1 MAITIISYPDNQINE
16 SIVEPTSLLSN
27 EMVQNIWVNVAEATT
42 DTYIEIVFN
51 GVTTT
56 LLITDECRYTPI
68 DICFQNKEGA
78 LQFMTFFKARTDS
91 LSVTNEEFEGDRGQ
105 PLDGNHQYVKFNVQG
120 KSKFKVNS
128 GFIEESMN
136 ETVRQ
141 LLLSERVWMYSNEI
155 FTPLNVAGKSLE
167 YKTRQ
172 KDRLINYEID
182 FDYAFN
188 EINSI

>member
-27 EMVQNIWVNVAEATT
+27 EMIQNVWVNVAEATT

-172 KDRLINYEID
+172 KDRLINYEIE

>member
-27 EMVQNIWVNVAEATT
+27 EMVQNVWVNVAEATT

-68 DICFQNKEGA
+68 DIAFQNKEGA

>member
-27 EMVQNIWVNVAEATT
+27 EMIQNVWVNVAEATT

>member
-27 EMVQNIWVNVAEATT
+27 EMIQNVWVNVAEATT

-105 PLDGNHQYVKFNVQG
+105 PLEGNHQYVKFNVQG

>member
-1 MAITIISYPDNQINE
+1 
-16 SIVEPTSLLSN
+16 
-27 EMVQNIWVNVAEATT
+27 
-42 DTYIEIVFN
+42 
-51 GVTTT
+51 
-56 LLITDECRYTPI
+56 
-68 DICFQNKEGA
+68 
-78 LQFMTFFKARTDS
+78 
-91 LSVTNEEFEGDRGQ
+91 
-105 PLDGNHQYVKFNVQG
+105 VQG